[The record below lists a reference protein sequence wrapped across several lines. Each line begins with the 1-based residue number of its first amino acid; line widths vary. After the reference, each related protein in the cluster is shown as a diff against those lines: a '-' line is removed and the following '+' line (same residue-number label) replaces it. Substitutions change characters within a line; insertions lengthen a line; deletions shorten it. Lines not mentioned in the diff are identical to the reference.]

1 MMYSPAEM
9 AKIAEDAAVAK
20 ATKNQ
25 FYSFISAITAGAFIA
40 IAFVFYATS
49 QVGAGELPWGVAK
62 VLGGFVFSLGVI
74 MCVVFGAE
82 LFTSSTMTVIAKA
95 SKRITLSQMLKNWVV
110 VYFGNLVGAL
120 FIVALTWFSGEIMA
134 ANGQWGLVILKT
146 AQHKLHHTAGEAF
159 SLGIFCNLMVCI
171 AVWMAYAGKSLTD
184 KAFIMMLP
192 ITMFVSGGFEHCV
205 ANMFM
210 IPMGIAIS
218 HFAGPEFWTA
228 INVDPAQFADLDLS
242 HFVFKNLIPA
252 TLGNI
257 VGGVFFIG
265 LMQWFLY
272 IRKH

>member
-1 MMYSPAEM
+1 MFSPAEM
-9 AKIAEDAAVAK
+9 AKIAEDGAVYK

-25 FYSFISAITAGAFIA
+25 FYSFLSAITAGGFIA
-40 IAFVFYATS
+40 IAFVFYTTT
-49 QVGAGELPWGVAK
+49 QVGASEIPWGVSK
-62 VLGGFVFSLGVI
+62 LIGGLVFSLGVI

-82 LFTSSTMTVIAKA
+82 LFTSSTLTVVARA
-95 SKRITLSQMLKNWVV
+95 SKRINWLQMFKNWVV
-110 VYFGNLVGAL
+110 VYFGNFVGAIS
-120 FIVALTWFSGEIMA
+120 IVLLVWFSGQIMA
-134 ANGQWGLVILKT
+134 AKGQWGLVILNT
-146 AQHKLHHTAGEAF
+146 AQHKIHHAWFEAF
-159 SLGIFCNLMVCI
+159 CLGIFCNIMVCI
-171 AVWMAYAGKSLTD
+171 AVWMSYAGKSLTD
-184 KAFIMMLP
+184 KTFIMMLP
-192 ITMFVSGGFEHCV
+192 IAMFVASGFEHCV

-218 HFAGPEFWTA
+218 HFAGPEFWAA

>member
-1 MMYSPAEM
+1 MFSPAEM
-9 AKIAEDAAVAK
+9 AKIAEDAAVYK

-49 QVGAGELPWGVAK
+49 QVGAAELPWGVAK
-62 VLGGFVFSLGVI
+62 VLGGLVFSLGVI
-74 MCVVFGAE
+74 MCVVFGSE
-82 LFTSSTMTVIAKA
+82 LFTSSTMTVIARA
-95 SKRITLSQMLKNWVV
+95 SKRITLAQMLQNWVV

-120 FIVALTWFSGEIMA
+120 LIVLLTWFSGEIMA

-146 AQHKLHHTAGEAF
+146 AQHKIHHSWSEAF

-192 ITMFVSGGFEHCV
+192 IAMFVSGGFEHCV

-210 IPMGIAIS
+210 IPMGIVIHS
-218 HFAGPEFWTA
+218 FALPEFWAT
-228 INVDPAQFADLDLS
+228 IDIEPTQFADLTVAN
-242 HFVFKNLIPA
+242 FIGKNLIWA

-257 VGGVFFIG
+257 VGGAFFIG
-265 LMQWFLY
+265 LVQWFLHL
-272 IRKH
+272 RKH

>member
-1 MMYSPAEM
+1 MFSPAEM
-9 AKIAEDAAVAK
+9 AKIAEDGAVYK

-25 FYSFISAITAGAFIA
+25 FYSFLSAITAGGFIA
-40 IAFVFYATS
+40 IAFVFYTTT
-49 QVGAGELPWGVAK
+49 QVGASGMPWGVAK
-62 VLGGFVFSLGVI
+62 LIGGLVFSLGVI

-82 LFTSSTMTVIAKA
+82 LFTSSTLTIVARA
-95 SKRITLSQMLKNWVV
+95 SKRINWLQMFKNWVV
-110 VYFGNLVGAL
+110 VYFGNFVGAIS
-120 FIVALTWFSGEIMA
+120 IVLLVWFSGQIMA
-134 ANGQWGLVILKT
+134 AKGQWGLVILNT
-146 AQHKLHHTAGEAF
+146 AQHKIHHAWFEVF
-159 SLGIFCNLMVCI
+159 CLGIFCNIMVCI
-171 AVWMAYAGKSLTD
+171 AVWMSYAGKSLTD

-192 ITMFVSGGFEHCV
+192 IAMFVASGFEHCV

-218 HFAGPEFWTA
+218 HFVAPEFWTA

>member
-1 MMYSPAEM
+1 M
-9 AKIAEDAAVAK
+9 AKIAEDAAVYK
-20 ATKNQ
+20 ASKNQ

-49 QVGAGELPWGVAK
+49 QVGAAEMPWGVAK
-62 VLGGFVFSLGVI
+62 VLGGIVFSLGVT

-95 SKRITLSQMLKNWVV
+95 SKRITLSQMLKNWGV
-110 VYFGNLVGAL
+110 VYLGNFVGAI
-120 FIVALTWFSGEIMA
+120 FIVLLTWFSGEIMA

-146 AQHKLHHTAGEAF
+146 AQHKIHHTWSEAF

-192 ITMFVSGGFEHCV
+192 IAMFVSGGFEHCV

-210 IPMGIAIS
+210 IPMGILIHS
-218 HFAGPEFWTA
+218 GAGPEFWAA
-228 INVDPAQFADLDLS
+228 INVDPSQFADLTVAN
-242 HFVFKNLIPA
+242 FIGKNLIWA

-257 VGGVFFIG
+257 VGGAFFIA
-265 LMQWFLY
+265 MVQWFLHL
-272 IRKH
+272 RKH

>member
-1 MMYSPAEM
+1 MFSPVEM
-9 AKIAEDAAVAK
+9 AKIAEDGAVHK

-25 FYSFISAITAGAFIA
+25 LYSFLSAITAGGFIA
-40 IAFVFYATS
+40 IAFVFYTTT
-49 QVGAGELPWGVAK
+49 QVGANELPWGVAK
-62 VLGGFVFSLGVI
+62 LIGGLVFSLGVI

-82 LFTSSTMTVIAKA
+82 LFTSSTLTSVAKA
-95 SKRITLSQMLKNWVV
+95 SHRITWNQMFKNWVV
-110 VYFGNLVGAL
+110 VYFGNFVGAIS
-120 FIVALTWFSGEIMA
+120 IVLLIWFSGQIMA
-134 ANGQWGLVILKT
+134 AKGQWGLTILNT
-146 AQHKLHHTAGEAF
+146 AQHKIHHEWFEAF
-159 SLGIFCNLMVCI
+159 CLGIFCNIMVCI
-171 AVWMAYAGKSLTD
+171 AVWMSYAGKSLTD

-192 ITMFVSGGFEHCV
+192 IAMFVASGFEHCV

-210 IPMGIAIS
+210 IPMGVMIS
-218 HFAGPEFWTA
+218 HFASPEFWTA

-242 HFVFKNLIPA
+242 HFIFKNLIPA